1 MGWFFK
7 KKKKADVPVPMRKF
21 EEGSLQFGQ
30 MPKKDQ
36 NITPSN
42 LKTAAG
48 IDSIPPSMAPQPV
61 PKLDTKKDPF
71 TALPALNQAP
81 PVTAKQPI
89 PSLSPYNDAEE
100 FRYLRVQPYKRVLG
114 ELEGLKAGITRLGE
128 ISRKIHV
135 SEYNEERNF
144 ARLKN
149 TVRSIHDRFLTIDKT
164 LFKS

>member
-7 KKKKADVPVPMRKF
+7 KKKKVDVPVPMRKI
-21 EEGSLQFGQ
+21 EEGALQFGKIPTKSQ
-30 MPKKDQ
+30 EV
-36 NITPSN
+36 TPSN

-48 IDSIPPSMAPQPV
+48 IENIPPSMAPKPV
-61 PKLDTKKDPF
+61 PSIDAKKDPF
-71 TALPALNQAP
+71 ASLPGLNQAP
-81 PVTAKQPI
+81 PAQQQPI

-114 ELEGLKAGITRLGE
+114 ELETLKQGISALGE